1 MSFNLDEMT
10 YEDSITLGADD
21 APVKVVEY
29 INLRCPYSKEY
40 EETIASSL
48 NEYIDAG
55 QVQRILKHFDKEK
68 EALETGNVLHQYI
81 DYEKPAA
88 SYNVIK
94 EIFATQDEWKEKRLA
109 EIPHFAREL
118 GLSLQAANQERSKR
132 VLKEVKAVNIELVP
146 TVFVEDEAFVGT
158 ADLDEFKATIENN
171 LDEER

>member
-1 MSFNLDEMT
+1 MSFDLDEIT
-10 YEDSITLGADD
+10 YGDSIKLGADD

-48 NEYIDAG
+48 NEYIEAG

-81 DYEKPAA
+81 DYETPAT

-94 EIFATQDEWKEKRLA
+94 EIFAKQDEWKDKRLA
-109 EIPHFAREL
+109 QIPHLAREL
-118 GLSLQAANQERSKR
+118 GLSLQAANEERSKR
-132 VLKEVKAVNIELVP
+132 VLQEVKAVNVELVP
-146 TVFVEDEAFVGT
+146 TIFVEGEAFVGT
-158 ADLDEFKATIENN
+158 ADLEEFKAAIEKN
-171 LDEER
+171 LD

>member
-1 MSFNLDEMT
+1 MSFHLDKIT
-10 YEDSITLGADD
+10 YEDSIKLGSDD

-48 NEYIDAG
+48 NEYIEAG

-68 EALETGNVLHQYI
+68 ETLETGNVLHQYI
-81 DYEKPAA
+81 DYENPAD
-88 SYNVIK
+88 SYDVIK
-94 EIFATQDEWKEKRLA
+94 KIFATQDEWKDKRLA

-118 GLSLQAANQERSKR
+118 GLSLQAKNEDLAKR
-132 VLKEVKAVNIELVP
+132 VLKEVKAVNVEVVP

-158 ADLDEFKATIENN
+158 ADLDAFKTAIENN
-171 LDEER
+171 LE